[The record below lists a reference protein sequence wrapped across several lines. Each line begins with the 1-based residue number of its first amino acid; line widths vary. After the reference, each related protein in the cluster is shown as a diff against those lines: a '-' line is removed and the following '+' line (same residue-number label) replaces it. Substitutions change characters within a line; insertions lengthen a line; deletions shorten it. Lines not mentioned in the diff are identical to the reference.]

1 MQKIISFILA
11 EVPKLKGGEVL
22 IVPQSES
29 APHYFGK
36 TVPKQVLINK
46 EEHVVSGQK
55 VTFEIKAYLPDI
67 LVVEGQIEVENIFP
81 SSIISLQVNEQSGHA
96 LDKIEEDA
104 AHRIFQFLERQ
115 YRFFRFSLGHDGD
128 SLGD

>member
-46 EEHVVSGQK
+46 EEHAVSGQK
-55 VTFEIKAYLPDI
+55 VTFEIKAYLPDV
-67 LVVEGQIEVENIFP
+67 LVVEGQIEVENIF
-81 SSIISLQVNEQSGHA
+81 SDQAFELREA
-96 LDKIEEDA
+96 LIDECHKLIKK
-104 AHRIFQFLERQ
+104 R
-115 YRFFRFSLGHDGD
+115 G
-128 SLGD
+128 